1 MVMFNAHA
9 TKGRMLK
16 TAMVS
21 VLALGFVGADIAP
34 VKADPPPWAPAHG
47 YRDKQMKKGKGKKNK
62 GYYAAPVPIAV
73 PFGIDVGEC
82 NRELLGSVLG
92 ATVGGVAGSQV
103 GKGDGKIV
111 AVAGGTIIGYLLG
124 GAIGRSMDE
133 VDQNCVGQAM
143 EHAEDGQEI
152 VWNNPRNGAEYEISP
167 ERTYQ
172 QKSGEYCREYTAEAE
187 VNGKIEKSYG
197 TACRQVDGSWKLM
210 N

>member
-1 MVMFNAHA
+1 MTFNATA
-9 TKGRMLK
+9 ARSSLLR
-16 TAMVS
+16 TAMVPM
-21 VLALGFVGADIAP
+21 LALGFVAADIAP

-62 GYYAAPVPIAV
+62 GYYAAPVATV

-92 ATVGGVAGSQV
+92 ATVGGVAGSQI
-103 GKGDGKIV
+103 GKGDGKLV

-133 VDQNCVGQAM
+133 VDQNCIGQTM
-143 EHAEDGQEI
+143 EHAEDGQQI
-152 VWNNPRNGAEYEISP
+152 VWNNPQNGAEYEISP

-172 QKSGEYCREYTAEAE
+172 QQSGEYCREYTAEADID
-187 VNGKIEKSYG
+187 GKIQKSYG
-197 TACRQVDGSWKLM
+197 IACRQVDGSWKLM